1 MHVLT
6 LDVALKSTISII
18 WDFSFINLGLVLI
31 TFWRLFSTVLQGPT
45 IKSEIERV
53 KSAGGW
59 VEDGRV
65 CGLLAVSRAFGD
77 WELKREGL
85 QFFLDE
91 SVE

>member
-1 MHVLT
+1 MK
-6 LDVALKSTISII
+6 A
-18 WDFSFINLGLVLI
+18 
-31 TFWRLFSTVLQGPT
+31 
-45 IKSEIERV
+45 EIERV

-77 WELKREGL
+77 WELKQEGL

-91 SVE
+91 SVEYVPLVTICIFITL